1 MIINPTPPP
10 DDSQPRTAAVLIE
23 RGHLLLDDVPGIGKT
38 LVAKALARSL
48 AADFKRVQ
56 NPVET
61 AFLRA
66 PRCHRFDKWARL
78 SRISRA

>member
-1 MIINPTPPP
+1 MIFNPTPPP
-10 DDSQPRTAAVLIE
+10 VESQPKTVAVLIA
-23 RGHLLLDDVPGIGKT
+23 RSHLLLDDVPGIGKAI
-38 LVAKALARSL
+38 VAKALARSL

-66 PRCHRFDKWARL
+66 PRRHRFDKCARL